1 MPETEI
7 PNSLRARLA
16 AELDA
21 VRPEAPF
28 PGQARYRRLT
38 PRASH
43 AWLRFASGAALGA
56 VVAFLAGLAV
66 GSAYPATFTT
76 HTAGAFQRLRQVVVG
91 RPAPPASSA
100 TPSPT
105 ASPESHATPPTTR
118 PSSEPEQ
125 ESPVTTSGAP
135 SPAPEPES
143 SGESSP
149 EPSSSPGS
157 DH

>member
-1 MPETEI
+1 MPETDI
-7 PNSLRARLA
+7 PTELRARLA

-21 VRPEAPF
+21 VPPEAPF

-38 PRASH
+38 PRASR

-56 VVAFLAGLAV
+56 AVAFLAGLAI

-91 RPAPPASSA
+91 RPASA
-100 TPSPT
+100 TPSAAPSPM
-105 ASPESHATPPTTR
+105 ASPPSHAASPAPGA
-118 PSSEPEQ
+118 SSEPEH
-125 ESPVTTSGAP
+125 ESSGTTSG
-135 SPAPEPES
+135 SSTPEPES

-149 EPSSSPGS
+149 EPVSTPGS
-157 DH
+157 DN